1 MSTPRRPCPRSSA
14 APMIATGAFPFA
26 PPTSASLVG
35 VAEHAARLARQGE
48 VAQSV
53 EHTAENRGVAG
64 SIPALATSARSI
76 DRPADELRNRP
87 EKEDVPAGAPAP

>member
-64 SIPALATSARSI
+64 SIPALATSARVSEALLEGREPTY
-76 DRPADELRNRP
+76 DPHAQSTGRRTS
-87 EKEDVPAGAPAP
+87 